1 MSHPRILALALAAI
15 VGVLALACSPEVG
28 SDAWCER
35 LRDTPKG
42 DWTANEASDYAG
54 HCLFK

>member
-15 VGVLALACSPEVG
+15 VSVFALACSPEVG

-42 DWTANEASDYAG
+42 DWTANEASDYAS
-54 HCLFK
+54 HCLFG